1 MRFLLPRR
9 LSRVVFPNFLMIPA
23 TQARELHP
31 DSAMIRPLHCAG
43 SLYEAV
49 AERELEPED
58 QLGTHRDCLL
68 RGEESPAG
76 PDVGYAPVL
85 GGRAMDLVLHRD
97 VAGNTR
103 RVSRISRVIHGDG
116 GGEES
121 GEGEASPRSRSTTLP
136 IKAAFKGSTARNSAP
151 IPVIALGPI
160 SSPPIHATC
169 AGIERV
175 WEG

>member
-1 MRFLLPRR
+1 
-9 LSRVVFPNFLMIPA
+9 MIPA

-103 RVSRISRVIHGDG
+103 RVSRISRIIHGDG
-116 GGEES
+116 GREES
-121 GEGEASPRSRSTTLP
+121 GEEEASPRSRSMAAP
-136 IKAAFKGSTARNSAP
+136 IKASSEGLSARNLTP
-151 IPVIALGPI
+151 IPVLALGPI
-160 SSPPIHATC
+160 SSPPIHTTC
-169 AGIERV
+169 ARIESV